1 MLLCDLDSIF
11 GFCMHRIRIILAALC
26 LTAPTLG
33 LCSVSGL
40 YIAHYSDGV
49 AMLQIIETPDHRIT
63 GNLRMV
69 AVKKEGRLIRTS
81 YTIVGAVDGQ
91 NISMELQLGSPITA
105 VATGN
110 GIRVVGL
117 GESASVFRR
126 GSLDEFE
133 RQAAALQSASKVAL
147 DQRAEEA
154 QRAKLIRTEQDKR
167 AKLMTD
173 VNDATAS
180 MTRLLASSDKLTQT
194 LVSTQTRLSNIT
206 KQMAEYLAKARSL
219 AGNTNSKAEDARAG
233 YIQKVGE
240 GPYTTA
246 SLQFEFQNLRTQ
258 FGEKQTSTFN
268 RTAVLEEACK
278 QVNGI
283 SACNKFSEIL
293 PSYRARY
300 AAMKQSLD
308 GWSAVY
314 QQEKSEQDRIDNEA
328 NVLK

>member
-1 MLLCDLDSIF
+1 
-11 GFCMHRIRIILAALC
+11 MHRIRIILAALC

-49 AMLQIIETPDHRIT
+49 AMLQIIETPDHRIS

-91 NISMELQLGSPITA
+91 NISMELQHGSPITA

-117 GESASVFRR
+117 GENASVFQR

-133 RQAAALQSASKVAL
+133 RQAAALQSASRVAL
-147 DQRAEEA
+147 DHRAEEA
-154 QRAKLIRTEQDKR
+154 QQ

-194 LVSTQTRLSNIT
+194 LVSTQTRLRNIT

-219 AGNTNSKAEDARAG
+219 AGNTNSRAEDARAG

-240 GPYTTA
+240 GPYATA

-293 PSYRARY
+293 PAYRARY

-308 GWSAVY
+308 SWSAVY
-314 QQEKSEQDRIDNEA
+314 QQEKLEQDRIAKEA
-328 NVLK
+328 DAMQ

>member
-1 MLLCDLDSIF
+1 
-11 GFCMHRIRIILAALC
+11 MHRIRIFLAALC
-26 LTAPTLG
+26 LIAPTLG

-49 AMLQIIETPDHRIT
+49 AMLQIIETPDHHIT

-69 AVKKEGRLIRTS
+69 AVKKEGELVRTS

-91 NISMELQLGSPITA
+91 NISMELQSGSPITA

-110 GIRVVGL
+110 SIRVVGL
-117 GESASVFRR
+117 GESASVFQR
-126 GSLDEFE
+126 GNLAEFE
-133 RQAAALQSASKVAL
+133 RQAAALQTVSKVAL
-147 DQRAEEA
+147 DHRAEQD
-154 QRAKLIRTEQDKR
+154 QRAKLVSAEQDKR

-180 MTRLLASSDKLTQT
+180 MARLLANSDKLTQT
-194 LVSTQTRLSNIT
+194 LASTQTRLRKIT

-219 AGNTNSKAEDARAG
+219 AGNTDSRAGFARAG

-240 GPYTTA
+240 GTYTTA
-246 SLQFEFQNLRTQ
+246 SLQFEFQGLRRE
-258 FGEKQTSTFN
+258 FDEKQTSTFN
-268 RTAVLEEACK
+268 RTTVLEEACK
-278 QVNGI
+278 QVSGA

-293 PSYRARY
+293 PAYRARY
-300 AAMKQSLD
+300 AAMEQSLN

-314 QQEKSEQDRIDNEA
+314 QQEKLEQDRIDKEA
-328 NVLK
+328 NALQ